1 MVSVEGAPSLKAEV
15 RLGSLPVM
23 VRSAACW
30 TAGLSRAALLRQK
43 EEANEMGGYFICNG
57 IERII
62 RMVIMQK
69 RHYVVGI
76 RRASNA
82 RRYPTFTEFAT
93 TIRCVLPD
101 EHGAVIKCYYEDQGT
116 VKTGI
121 TIGNREAFIPTGL
134 LLRALVDISERDVY
148 AHLVAVAPAPAGEEE
163 PSDFAVFASRRAEK
177 LLREC
182 HRQGVLTQQQA
193 ATRLGAQLREK
204 LGAADDPASDGEI
217 GARFL
222 QRHLFLHLTNARD
235 KFLLLVLMVQKLYA
249 LAAGQCAED
258 NVDALAHHEA
268 RGVVCVVL
276 CLWCGVCGVLQS
288 MGGISLFCFPRSP
301 CLVPYLVPTFHGSCM
316 RRCCWLAP

>member
-1 MVSVEGAPSLKAEV
+1 MTVELMVSVDGAVPLKAEV

-30 TAGLSRAALLRQK
+30 TAGLHRSTLLRQK

-69 RHYVVGI
+69 RNYVVGI

-82 RRYPTFTEFAT
+82 RRFPSFTEYAT

-101 EHGAVIKCYYEDQGT
+101 ENGAVIKCYYEDQGT

-134 LLRALVDISERDVY
+134 LLRALVDVSERDLY
-148 AHLVAVAPAPAGEEE
+148 AHLVAVAPAPAADEE
-163 PSDFAVFASRRAEK
+163 PSDFAVFVSRRAEK

-182 HRQGVLTQQQA
+182 HQQGVFTQQQA
-193 ATRLGAQLREK
+193 AARLGAQLREK
-204 LGAADDPASDGEI
+204 LGAADDPASDADI
-217 GARFL
+217 GALFL
-222 QRHLFLHLTNARD
+222 RRSLFLHLSHARD

-249 LAAGQCAED
+249 LVAGQCAED
-258 NVDALAHHEA
+258 NVDSLAHHEVGMIA
-268 RGVVCVVL
+268 ESYC
-276 CLWCGVCGVLQS
+276 
-288 MGGISLFCFPRSP
+288 
-301 CLVPYLVPTFHGSCM
+301 
-316 RRCCWLAP
+316 

>member
-1 MVSVEGAPSLKAEV
+1 MTADLLVSVEGAPPLKAEV

-30 TAGLSRAALLRQK
+30 TAGLGREALCRQK
-43 EEANEMGGYFICNG
+43 EESNEMGGYFICNG

-69 RHYVVGI
+69 RNYVVGI

-82 RRYPTFTEFAT
+82 KRAPGFTEYAT

-101 EHGAVIKCYYEDQGT
+101 EHGAVVKCYYEDQGT

-134 LLRALVDISERDVY
+134 LLRALVDISERDIH
-148 AHLVAVAPAPAGEEE
+148 AHVVAVAPARDDDQE
-163 PSDFAVFASRRAEK
+163 PSDFAVFVARRAEK

-182 HRQGVLTQQQA
+182 HRQGVFTQQQA
-193 ATRLGAQLREK
+193 AARLGGQLREK
-204 LGAADDPASDGEI
+204 LGAADDPASDVAI
-217 GARFL
+217 GTRFL
-222 QRHLFLHLTNARD
+222 HRWLFLHLRHVQD

-258 NVDALAHHEA
+258 NVDSLAHHEV
-268 RGVVCVVL
+268 RCTLCV
-276 CLWCGVCGVLQS
+276 
-288 MGGISLFCFPRSP
+288 LFLMCM
-301 CLVPYLVPTFHGSCM
+301 SCIFSTHH
-316 RRCCWLAP
+316 